1 MIHILNPVQCLLI
14 PDDEKTLRSTHAH
27 GNCMTILT
35 LLFNE
40 KKLRDYE
47 LVNGR
52 KLTIGRSPD
61 NDVIIDNPAVSGH
74 HARVESVVSS
84 FVLRDLG
91 STNGTFVNKQRVESH
106 VLHHDDVVMIGKHKL
121 IFNVLDSLEPSE
133 NGEKGDRAKPAYDV
147 LFEDK
152 TRFLDTREHRDLIR
166 QPNGTPPAGTAE
178 STMYNNSESG
188 KRIFATLWK
197 KILRLFTGA

>member
-1 MIHILNPVQCLLI
+1 
-14 PDDEKTLRSTHAH
+14 
-27 GNCMTILT
+27 MTILT

-40 KKLRDYE
+40 KKLQDYE
-47 LVNGR
+47 LAYGR
-52 KLTIGRSPD
+52 QLTIGRSPD
-61 NDVIIDNPAVSGH
+61 NDIIIDNPAVSGH
-74 HARVESVVSS
+74 HACVESVVSS

-91 STNGTFVNKQRVESH
+91 STNGIFVNKQRVESH

-133 NGEKGDRAKPAYDV
+133 NGATGDSAKPAHDA

-166 QPNGTPPAGTAE
+166 QANGTSPAGISE
-178 STMYNNSESG
+178 STMQDNSEGGNGS
-188 KRIFATLWK
+188 FATLWK
-197 KILRLFTGA
+197 KILRLFTGASQ

>member
-1 MIHILNPVQCLLI
+1 
-14 PDDEKTLRSTHAH
+14 
-27 GNCMTILT
+27 MTILT

-47 LVNGR
+47 LANGR
-52 KLTIGRSPD
+52 QLTIGRSPD
-61 NDVIIDNPAVSGH
+61 NDIVIDNPAVSGH

-91 STNGTFVNKQRVESH
+91 STNGIFVNKQRVESH

-133 NGEKGDRAKPAYDV
+133 NGETGNNLKPAHDP

-152 TRFLDTREHRDLIR
+152 TRFLDTRQHRDMIR
-166 QPNGTPPAGTAE
+166 QAKGISPAGTSE
-178 STMYNNSESG
+178 STMQDNSESG
-188 KRIFATLWK
+188 KGFLATLWK
-197 KILRLFTGA
+197 KILRLFTGSSQ